1 MSQVRINIRNAVNNS
16 AIRREKR
23 HGRDVII
30 VPSATLPDN
39 IVMNG
44 SKGPVLYPAD
54 EIEKGYASLENTLAP
69 LGHPTVEGRFVSA
82 SDPVGLALAYVGA
95 HNENVRRENGR
106 VLMDKV
112 IDVEIANQSERG
124 KRLLSAIDEK
134 KPIHTSTGLLA
145 RMEVANGQ
153 AHNYVARDMVF
164 DHDAILLDEPGAAT
178 PEDGVGIF
186 VNSAGDEMEVINS
199 MIDDIA
205 DRELDWAADSALR
218 AVEQL
223 ERAPLIEKIKDA
235 IKAAVRGVVT
245 PETKPQKESLSVNE
259 EQFKA
264 LSDKVDTLANAQADI
279 SKTVSD
285 AIAAA
290 LKPVLDH
297 QEQLANAAKVEA
309 DAKHADLVSQV
320 VNSGILDEATA
331 KLADATVLDALIN
344 ANKPRGTTMLNS
356 AFKPAGDKPAALE
369 PKE

>member
-1 MSQVRINIRNAVNNS
+1 MSQVRINIRSAVNNS

-23 HGRDVII
+23 HGRDVIV

-54 EIEKGYASLENTLAP
+54 EIAKGYASLENTLAP

-112 IDVEIANQSERG
+112 IDVEVANQSDRG
-124 KRLLSAIDEK
+124 KRLLNAIDEK

-153 AHNYVARDMVF
+153 SHNYVARDMVF

-186 VNSAGDEMEVINS
+186 VNAAGDEMEVINS

-259 EQFKA
+259 EHFKA
-264 LSDKVDTLANAQADI
+264 LSDKVESLANAQADI
-279 SKTVSD
+279 GKTVSD

-356 AFKPAGDKPAALE
+356 AFKPAGDKPAVLE